1 MMLYSIII
9 PAFNAEKTLGLCLE
23 AVIHQSIDPD
33 QYEIIVIDD
42 GSTDSTEYVAR
53 QYSVRYYYQ
62 PNQGPAV
69 ARNHGAQHARGK
81 WVIFTDADCRPA
93 PQWLMNM
100 GRALQAG
107 ISGAQGAYATDQAG
121 LVPRLCQCEF
131 QDRYALMARHA
142 DIDLVATYSA
152 AFSRDIFLSFGGFDE
167 SFPQANNE
175 DTEFSYR
182 LSAKGHKLIFVP
194 NAVVYHQH
202 PETLGKYLRTKFW
215 RGYWRM
221 QVYKRYPDKA
231 VHDKYTTLSLKLQV
245 MAALV
250 WYVLAVAFVLWPFLG
265 YGLAA
270 CILYMLITSLA
281 STGRNY
287 SSDQKASLFIPP
299 LYVLRALSIAAGI
312 IFWSGHNVLKR
323 LEKMGTVF
331 HAREMH
337 K

>member
-1 MMLYSIII
+1 MTHKFH
-9 PAFNAEKTLGLCLE
+9 ACCHGLHAVLE
-23 AVIHQSIDPD
+23 ALGGLDLPGD
-33 QYEIIVIDD
+33 QLDRATIR
-42 GSTDSTEYVAR
+42 THPR
-53 QYSVRYYYQ
+53 WLSVCAIAA
-62 PNQGPAV
+62 PA
-69 ARNHGAQHARGK
+69 
-81 WVIFTDADCRPA
+81 T
-93 PQWLMNM
+93 
-100 GRALQAG
+100 
-107 ISGAQGAYATDQAG
+107 G
-121 LVPRLCQCEF
+121 LE
-131 QDRYALMARHA
+131 AK
-142 DIDLVATYSA
+142 
-152 AFSRDIFLSFGGFDE
+152 
-167 SFPQANNE
+167 
-175 DTEFSYR
+175 FSYR

-221 QVYKRYPDKA
+221 QVYKRYTDKA

-312 IFWSGHNVLKR
+312 IFWSGHNVLKKKK
-323 LEKMGTVF
+323 KMGTVF